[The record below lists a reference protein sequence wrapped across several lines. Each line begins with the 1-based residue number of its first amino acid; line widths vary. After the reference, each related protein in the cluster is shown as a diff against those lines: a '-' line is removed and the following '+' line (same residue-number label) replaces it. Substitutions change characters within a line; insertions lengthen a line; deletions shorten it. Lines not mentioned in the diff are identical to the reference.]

1 MTVCRITVLGSSS
14 GMPSPTRF
22 CSSLFLQ
29 TEKLNFLFDCG
40 EGTSFS
46 LLRNKIDPLV
56 IDAVFV
62 SHSHVDHLG
71 GLFLLVQMMYLLERR
86 TTLRVYLPEEAIPGV
101 RDFLNTCYLFPEK
114 LNFRLSLLPMMSGF
128 RFEEAGIVI
137 GTYPNRH
144 LAGNQSVIA
153 ELGLP
158 NQMQSFCLVLSLSG
172 KKIVYSSDIASAQ
185 DLAPILENADVLIT
199 ECVHPSLDELFSVVV
214 EKEVKFLLITHI
226 PPELEEKQDQIL
238 RRANKEGIERLAFA
252 PDGLSLTL

>member
-1 MTVCRITVLGSSS
+1 MIGCRITVLGSSS

-22 CSSLFLQ
+22 CSSLFFQ

-46 LLRNKIDPLV
+46 LLRNEIDPLV

-71 GLFLLVQMMYLLERR
+71 GLFLVVQMMYLLERR
-86 TTLRVYLPEEAIPGV
+86 TPLRVYLPEEATCGV

-114 LNFRLSLLPMMSGF
+114 LNFKLSLLPMTSRF
-128 RFEEAGIVI
+128 RFEEEGIVI

-153 ELGLP
+153 ELDLP
-158 NQMQSFCLVLSLSG
+158 NRMQSFCLVLSLSG

-185 DLAPILENADVLIT
+185 DLAPIVEDADILIT
-199 ECVHPSLDELFSVVV
+199 ECVHPSLEELLSLVLDM
-214 EKEVKFLLITHI
+214 KVKFLLINHI
-226 PPELEEKQDQIL
+226 PPELEEKQEQIL
-238 RRANKEGIERLAFA
+238 NRAKKEGMERLSFA
-252 PDGLSLTL
+252 RDGFSITL